1 MQKLVACAC
10 VCNKNKYGLVQM
22 RDLIYHQR
30 KRFDGQEEN
39 AKKKN

>member
-10 VCNKNKYGLVQM
+10 VQM

-39 AKKKN
+39 AKKKS